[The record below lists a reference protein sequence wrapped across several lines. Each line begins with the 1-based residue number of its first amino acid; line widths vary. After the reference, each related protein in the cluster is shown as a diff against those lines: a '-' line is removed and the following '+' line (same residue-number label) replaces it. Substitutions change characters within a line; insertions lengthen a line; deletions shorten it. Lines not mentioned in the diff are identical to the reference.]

1 MERRARS
8 SSSIAAQEEGAEVPY
23 AAICLGEERRAPSS
37 SSVVAEEE
45 GAEVLIAL
53 PSHDG

>member
-1 MERRARS
+1 
-8 SSSIAAQEEGAEVPY
+8 V
-23 AAICLGEERRAPSS
+23 ICLGEERRAPSS